1 MKQLVVLA
9 LCAAV
14 VWTFLKLFPSNGDE
28 VVNAGQGGFE
38 EATYGD
44 RGLAGG
50 SAPREQQQQPGPAQD
65 AAQGESGDHAGA
77 SSSLFAPREDGSAG
91 DNPFGFKPSESAASR
106 LEPLRVR
113 LTESLVYGRNDRA
126 RTDSRNGRASL
137 PEGVGETVTAFVDAL
152 EGRKDAARKQAGDLE
167 SAGLLSDHSREVLLA
182 ALGQGEL
189 PSPGL
194 EALGDLTAEEF
205 GMQIALWREAA
216 RLAAQQRRYRDAA
229 TYWTFVFRGV
239 LDSEIGFEPGSFE
252 AWMEELRVVQKSHRW
267 NPNGDWPGFELSVQ
281 PGESLIA
288 VRKRALA
295 EREDLVLCTGLIQ
308 HVNNRKSTI
317 LHEGE
322 KLRIPTDPV
331 NVLVDLQ
338 GRWLLY
344 MHGDEVVDGWQVGIG
359 RPGQETITGQFW
371 VGNKQENPTHFVRG
385 KEPVPFGTED
395 NPLGTRWMGWRRSLE
410 AKEDSSY
417 GFHGTWEEHS
427 IGAALGEGCIRMMN
441 ERVEFLFEVLPQQ
454 ARLEV
459 REGSV
464 QSS

>member
-14 VWTFLKLFPSNGDE
+14 VWTFLKLFPSSGDE
-28 VVNAGQGGFE
+28 GVNAGPGGFE
-38 EATYGD
+38 ETNDEGRGYED
-44 RGLAGG
+44 RGPA
-50 SAPREQQQQPGPAQD
+50 SQAAPQRQSPGPAEGSS
-65 AAQGESGDHAGA
+65 GEADSADSG
-77 SSSLFAPREDGSAG
+77 LFAPRDVDTAG
-91 DNPFGFKPSESAASR
+91 NNPFGFKPSESAASR

-113 LTESLVYGRNDRA
+113 LTESLIYERNDRT
-126 RTDSRNGRASL
+126 RTDARNGRASL
-137 PEGVGETVTAFVDAL
+137 PEGVGETVIAFVDAL
-152 EGRKDAARKQAGDLE
+152 EGRTDAARKQAGDLDR
-167 SAGLLSDHSREVLLA
+167 AGLLSDHSRDVLLA
-182 ALGQGEL
+182 SLGQGEL
-189 PSPGL
+189 PSPPL
-194 EALGDLTAEEF
+194 EELGELTAEEF

-216 RLAAQQRRYRDAA
+216 RLAGQQRRYRDAA
-229 TYWTFVFRGV
+229 TYWTLVFRGV
-239 LDSEIGFEPGSFE
+239 LDSEIGFEPDTFE
-252 AWMEELRVVQKSHRW
+252 AWMGELRQVQDSHRW

-281 PGESLIA
+281 DGESLIA
-288 VRKRALA
+288 IRKRALA

-308 HVNNRKSTI
+308 HANNRKSSI

-331 NVLVDLQ
+331 HVLVDLR

-359 RPGQETITGQFW
+359 RPGEETITGQFW

-395 NPLGTRWMGWRRSLE
+395 NPLGTRWMGWRMSPD
-410 AKEDSSY
+410 ASKDSSY

-427 IGAALGEGCIRMMN
+427 IGAALGEGCIRMLN
-441 ERVEFLFEVLPQQ
+441 ERVEFLFEVLPQLAQ
-454 ARLEV
+454 LEV

-464 QSS
+464 QS